1 MTTDSLSQSKE
12 LIPTFFQH
20 LLGFVGDAIHTWF
33 CASVQLWVLQ
43 FLFDLCFLH
52 WKHPDFQPNTS
63 YLTPTSDPYCKPHI
77 RKLSTKYINRPIP
90 SNSIICGS
98 TNHAISEDSF
108 VHISDVDAIAP
119 WVSQA
124 DNSISRQNGTFRMGT
139 SDLFFSTAARIISGW
154 NWWKSQMESPE
165 EIHGDTRIPE
175 KNQHESKLPFNFLIF
190 FGWKSQGCSR
200 WWCISLNLSVLS
212 WGWQERMPAESFHPT
227 EISPIAI
234 SSPHHRETP

>member
-108 VHISDVDAIAP
+108 
-119 WVSQA
+119 
-124 DNSISRQNGTFRMGT
+124 TFRT
-139 SDLFFSTAARIISGW
+139 SMPLPPGCRRLIIRSPAKMARSGW
-154 NWWKSQMESPE
+154 ALPTCFFQRRRESSRGETGEKVRWNHRKRYME
-165 EIHGDTRIPE
+165 IPGYQR
-175 KNQHESKLPFNFLIF
+175 KINMKVSCRLIF
-190 FGWKSQGCSR
+190 WYFLGGKVKVVRDGGALVW
-200 WWCISLNLSVLS
+200 
-212 WGWQERMPAESFHPT
+212 T
-227 EISPIAI
+227 
-234 SSPHHRETP
+234 